1 MNIHRAIAI
10 MRKEFIHIGRD
21 RRSLGMAIAMPI
33 LLIFLFGSSLS
44 LDVDNVLL
52 VIWDQS
58 STAASRE
65 LISRF
70 TASRYFGLAGY
81 VASYPEIETAID
93 KREAILALVIPR

>member
-44 LDVDNVLL
+44 LDVDNVPL

-81 VASYPEIETAID
+81 VAS
-93 KREAILALVIPR
+93 